1 MTPEEIRSQIALV
14 QRSSRQTAIA
24 LVCVAVLALVF
35 TMVNVTLFAI
45 GEQVPGAIAWLLDP
59 MASVALGSM
68 ILAEGTLARFGC
80 NSGPWANAVKWYAGL
95 ATWAMNIWSSAAAH
109 SAAGVLLHSVAPG
122 IVLGLAAA
130 APVVRRQFAAV
141 VSDLEQE
148 LRDIDDE
155 RARQQA
161 MEIAR
166 EQAERERIHRERQ
179 VLAEVESK
187 ERVAKIEQE
196 RLERQ
201 TLELAR
207 IQLEHQERIQADA
220 AVTTALTPASDS
232 KPRDSSRPV
241 ERREV
246 DLDRLIEQARPL
258 VAQGLGRAA
267 IQAKLK
273 TTEHWARKAI
283 EGARKDRTPLRA
295 VSR

>member
-1 MTPEEIRSQIALV
+1 MAPDEIRSQIALV
-14 QRSSRQTAIA
+14 HRSSRQTAVA

-45 GEQVPGAIAWLLDP
+45 GEKVPGAIAWLLDP

-68 ILAEGTLARFGC
+68 ILAEGTLARFGRD
-80 NSGPWANAVKWYAGL
+80 SGPWANAVKWYAGL

-130 APVVRRQFAAV
+130 TPALRCQFAAV
-141 VSDLEQE
+141 VADLEQE
-148 LRDIDDE
+148 LRGIDEE
-155 RARQQA
+155 RARQDAVAQ
-161 MEIAR
+161 
-166 EQAERERIHRERQ
+166 ERIHREQLSR
-179 VLAEVESK
+179 
-187 ERVAKIEQE
+187 IEQE

-201 TLELAR
+201 TIELAR
-207 IQLEHQERIQADA
+207 IQVEHQERIQANA
-220 AVTTALTPASDS
+220 AVAAAVAPVAPKDS
-232 KPRDSSRPV
+232 PRPV

-246 DLDRLIEQARPL
+246 DLDQLIELARPL

-283 EGARKDRTPLRA
+283 EGARKDRTPLHA